1 MQIRFSQLKDY
12 LSRSSISVFLISGDE
27 PYQHMLAADMF
38 RGYTKNL
45 GFTERK
51 ILTAEAGFDWSEF
64 EFAKNNMS
72 LFDER
77 ILIDLRMPTGKP
89 GPKGSKAIVNFIND
103 LHKDVMLLVQAP
115 RLDRNA
121 INSAWVKAI
130 DKAGVIMRVWPL
142 NELETKRW
150 IKQKFESNGFSVTHE
165 IVEFITQQVEGNL
178 LAAMQEIEKISLI
191 SETKKLDIQ
200 AISTALTNSS
210 HYSLNE
216 LIDAVIRKDFSRLVR
231 IFHRLKKEDI
241 APPLL
246 LWGLTDQIRKLIDV
260 NNAKSS
266 IQDPRQQDLLTQLS
280 LIHQQHIGACRHERG
295 IRSSELLKQC
305 AWTDRV
311 IKGRANGNPWHELL
325 QLSIATY
332 IAV

>member
-1 MQIRFSQLKDY
+1 MQIQFSQLKDY
-12 LSRSSISVFLISGDE
+12 LSRSSISVLLISGDE

-38 RGYTKNL
+38 RDHTKEL

-51 ILTAEAGFDWSEF
+51 IITVEAGFNWSEL

-72 LFDER
+72 LFNER
-77 ILIDLRMPTGKP
+77 ILIDLRIPTGKP
-89 GPKGSKAIVNFIND
+89 GSNGSKAIVNFINN
-103 LHKDVMLLVQAP
+103 LHKDVLLLVQAP

-130 DKAGVIMRVWPL
+130 DKAGVVLRVWSL

-150 IKQKFESNGFSVTHE
+150 IKRKLDSNGFSVTHE
-165 IVEFITQQVEGNL
+165 IVEFIAQQVEGNL
-178 LAAMQEIEKISLI
+178 LAAMQEIEKISLV

-200 AISTALTNSS
+200 AINTALTNSS

-216 LIDAVIRKDFSRLVR
+216 LMDAVKREDFSRLVR
-231 IFHRLKKEDI
+231 ILRRLKKEDI

-246 LWGLTDQIRKLIDV
+246 LWGLTAQIRKLIDA
-260 NNAKSS
+260 NNTQPS
-266 IQDPRQQDLLTQLS
+266 IRSPGHQDKLTQLS
-280 LIHQQHIGACRHERG
+280 LIHQQHIGACHNKRG

-332 IAV
+332 MAV

>member
-12 LSRSSISVFLISGDE
+12 LSRSSLSVLLISGDE
-27 PYQHMLAADMF
+27 LYQHMLAADMF
-38 RGYTKNL
+38 RDHTKEL

-51 ILTAEAGFDWSEF
+51 ILTVEAGFNWSEL
-64 EFAKNNMS
+64 ESAKNNMS

-77 ILIDLRMPTGKP
+77 ILIDLRIPTGKP
-89 GPKGSKAIVNFIND
+89 GSNGSKAIVNFIND
-103 LHKDVMLLVQAP
+103 LHKDVILLVQAP

-130 DKAGVIMRVWPL
+130 DKAGVVLRVWSL

-150 IKQKFESNGFSVTHE
+150 IKRKFDSNGFSVTHE
-165 IVEFITQQVEGNL
+165 IVEFIAQQVEGNL
-178 LAAMQEIEKISLI
+178 LAAMQEIEKISLV

-200 AISTALTNSS
+200 AINTALTNSS

-216 LIDAVIRKDFSRLVR
+216 LMDAVKREDFSRLVR
-231 IFHRLKKEDI
+231 ILHRLKKEDI

-246 LWGLTDQIRKLIDV
+246 LWGLTDQIRKLIDA
-260 NNAKSS
+260 NNTQPS
-266 IQDPRQQDLLTQLS
+266 IQAPGHQDKLTQLS
-280 LIHQQHIGACRHERG
+280 LIHQQYIGACHNKRG

-332 IAV
+332 MVV